1 MDGFKGALPAVLSA
15 DSTPLVGG
23 GAQGRGKLSAGIG
36 ALNENER
43 SASGATGNAFVS
55 KLDAAFESLGPVNT
69 DSSLSAARLQEA
81 GGGGK
86 TSGALSLAR
95 TFEGLDGAGEGQ
107 MLPAGGSNLPVLHS
121 ETNESPSIPGV
132 FMSAKAFL
140 ETGRHG
146 FEQSSNASLAS
157 DKNTRSSVQPNP
169 IQNTAA
175 VDPESRRI
183 PGAFISAKP
192 SVETDRHGFE
202 QLSNASLAS
211 DKNTRALVHPNPLQ
225 NTGSVD
231 PETRIFVEVPASG
244 QSKANGQLSHAA
256 STQPLPEQLK
266 LTAAASTLVRDKF
279 PGISNPDDINAPE
292 LDIPAPNP
300 RSVRESGQPLP
311 VLKNATASISV
322 QENLMGTVLDTVAE
336 SRGRSE
342 QVLTSLVNSGS
353 AVETQPQPA
362 TANPNTASP
371 MSSVSAVALSQE
383 SMPLTTGS
391 GASDKPLVTSLQ
403 MPVGESGWEAE
414 LEARVRWLI
423 ERGNSQ
429 AELRLNPAHLG
440 SVVVNISEDGE
451 GTNILFITQNPQTR
465 ELLEGSLLKL
475 QEMLQE
481 EGVMLADTEVSDQ
494 PYAQQQSAQNPNGS
508 LTDQALE
515 TDPDQY
521 RGSDLGIGPVL
532 QGASSIDLYA

>member
-15 DSTPLVGG
+15 DSTSLVGG
-23 GAQGRGKLSAGIG
+23 GEQGRGKLSAGVG
-36 ALNENER
+36 ELNENER
-43 SASGATGNAFVS
+43 SGSGATENAFVS
-55 KLDAAFESLGPVNT
+55 KLDAAFESLRPVDT
-69 DSSLSAARLQEA
+69 DSSLSAARLQKA

-107 MLPAGGSNLPVLHS
+107 MLPADGSNLPALHS
-121 ETNESPSIPGV
+121 ETHEYPSIPGV
-132 FMSAKAFL
+132 FMSAKPSV
-140 ETGRHG
+140 ETGRHW
-146 FEQSSNASLAS
+146 FEQSSNVSLAS
-157 DKNTRSSVQPNP
+157 NKNARASV
-169 IQNTAA
+169 
-175 VDPESRRI
+175 
-183 PGAFISAKP
+183 
-192 SVETDRHGFE
+192 
-202 QLSNASLAS
+202 L
-211 DKNTRALVHPNPLQ
+211 PNPLQ
-225 NTGSVD
+225 NTVSVD
-231 PETRIFVEVPASG
+231 PETRLFLEVPASG
-244 QSKANGQLSHAA
+244 QSKADGQPSHAA

-266 LTAAASTLVRDKF
+266 LAAAASALVRDQF
-279 PGISNPDDINAPE
+279 PGASIPDDINGPE
-292 LDIPAPNP
+292 LAIPAPNP

-311 VLKNATASISV
+311 VLKNATAASSV
-322 QENLMGTVLDTVAE
+322 QENLMGTVLDTVSK

-342 QVLTSLVNSGS
+342 QVLSGLVNSVS
-353 AVETQPQPA
+353 SVETLTQSA
-362 TANPNTASP
+362 TANPHTTSP
-371 MSSVSAVALSQE
+371 VSSASAVTLSQE
-383 SMPLTTGS
+383 SLPLTTGS
-391 GASDKPLVTSLQ
+391 GASDKPVVTSLQ
-403 MPVGESGWEAE
+403 VPIGESGWEAE
-414 LEARVRWLI
+414 LETRVRWLV

-451 GTNILFITQNPQTR
+451 GTRILFVTQNPQTR

-494 PYAQQQSAQNPNGS
+494 PHAQQQSAQNPDGS

-521 RGSDLGIGPVL
+521 RDGDLGISAVS